1 VNETRLYGTATA
13 RSWGRLHPRLTHP
26 SAWTA
31 QLGALP
37 VIEGAVIRLQVE
49 HLPSG
54 ATPKPVWLWWSGSDA
69 TGTEVD
75 LLWQAF
81 LRRFWVQLLSRMRVR
96 RSSSEARPYTARLR
110 YLARVTCPSACP
122 ELQVLEA
129 GDDGIHVA

>member
-13 RSWGRLHPRLTHP
+13 HSWGRLHPRLTHP

-69 TGTEVD
+69 TEPRSTCSGRHSCG
-75 LLWQAF
+75 AF
-81 LRRFWVQLLSRMRVR
+81 GFS
-96 RSSSEARPYTARLR
+96 
-110 YLARVTCPSACP
+110 C
-122 ELQVLEA
+122 
-129 GDDGIHVA
+129 